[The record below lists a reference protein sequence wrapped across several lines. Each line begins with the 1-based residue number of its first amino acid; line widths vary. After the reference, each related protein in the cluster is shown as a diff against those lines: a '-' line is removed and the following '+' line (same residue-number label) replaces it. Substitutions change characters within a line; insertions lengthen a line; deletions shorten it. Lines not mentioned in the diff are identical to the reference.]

1 MEVKEVCQQTHWV
14 LVWLIIDKPEPGCSP
29 KILKLYSL
37 ILTLISL
44 MIRFWGSFPA
54 PHTVQVALAQSAC
67 DGTQTLRPKCEL
79 VSVRTSAGVAQPRPA
94 PPAPTTVW
102 RAQQTGEPDLNTQP
116 SSVTA
121 VQTKVVMWHRNIT
134 IVCGSTNVC
143 EMQLFFFKSWML
155 TSVVFLFRP
164 NLLWPLLIN
173 HLIVPYW
180 LNWSHCSYCFQW
192 LNWFHWWM
200 WRWLFVSSWFK

>member
-37 ILTLISL
+37 ILTPISP
-44 MIRFWGSFPA
+44 MICCWASFPA
-54 PHTVQVALAQSAC
+54 PQTVQVAPAQSVC
-67 DGTQTLRPKCEL
+67 DGTRTLRPKRES
-79 VSVRTSAGVAQPRPA
+79 VSVRTSDGVAPPCPT
-94 PPAPTTVW
+94 PPAPTTAW

-134 IVCGSTNVC
+134 IVCGSTSVY
-143 EMQLFFFKSWML
+143 EMQLFF
-155 TSVVFLFRP
+155 
-164 NLLWPLLIN
+164 
-173 HLIVPYW
+173 
-180 LNWSHCSYCFQW
+180 
-192 LNWFHWWM
+192 
-200 WRWLFVSSWFK
+200 